1 MEDERL
7 KYGDKIANWLFFG
20 LIISITFFH
29 KFALSFGETKIFLG
43 FVFILMITAFG
54 FMSGRLEVR
63 KINFAAYASMAG
75 LLTLTQLFGQ
85 QQYSIISLLFLLVVH
100 TPYIFGIKPGL
111 MITNAPLIF
120 YQKIMVI
127 FAILGVLQYFGQFV
141 IGVEYAFPIDHFLS
155 GVVMPGF
162 NALNSLAY
170 GSDVYKATAVFMLEP
185 AMLCQY
191 LAIAIVVEMIYF
203 KNVKRIIAYL
213 CGIAVT
219 FSGTGLIL
227 LLILA
232 PIYLILSR
240 KFMLLMGMLVV
251 LASAPLWAPVLGLER
266 TLDRASEFTSPHSS
280 GYARFISI
288 FPTLNTYIVPETQ
301 TLLFGLGAGSIY
313 DIISSDQRDYEAFNP
328 SWGKMVFEYGVIGGL
343 AYFLFIGF
351 VIWRGASSW
360 YIKAA
365 LFIQLMLLGEYILAP
380 MVHVLILAFIVW
392 PKNVDMVL
400 PETENKKDQEVT
412 A

>member
-1 MEDERL
+1 MEVGRSE
-7 KYGDKIANWLFFG
+7 YSDKVANWLFFG

-29 KFALSFGETKIFLG
+29 KFALSFGDIKIFLG
-43 FVFILMITAFG
+43 FVFILMSAAFG
-54 FMSGRLEVR
+54 FMAGRLEIR
-63 KINFAAYASMAG
+63 KINFAAYTCMGGVLA
-75 LLTLTQLFGQ
+75 LTQLLGQ
-85 QQYSIISLLFLLVVH
+85 QEYSFISLLFLLIVH
-100 TPYIFGIKPGL
+100 TPYIFGVKPDL
-111 MITNAPLIF
+111 LATNSPLIF
-120 YQKIMVI
+120 YQKVMVL
-127 FAILGVLQYFGQFV
+127 FAVLGVIQYFAQFV
-141 IGVEYAFPIDHFLS
+141 VGVELAFPIDHFLS
-155 GVVMPGF
+155 GVVMPGY

-170 GSDVYKATAVFMLEP
+170 GSEVYKATAVFMLEP

-203 KNVKRIIAYL
+203 KNLKRIAAYL

-227 LLILA
+227 LFILA
-232 PIYLILSR
+232 PIYLILNR
-240 KFMLLMGMLVV
+240 QFMLLMGMLIV
-251 LASAPLWAPVLGLER
+251 LVTSPLWAPVLGLER
-266 TLDRASEFTSPHSS
+266 TLERAGEFTSPHSS

-288 FPTLNTYIVPETQ
+288 FPTLDTYIVPETQ

-313 DIISSDQRDYEAFNP
+313 DIVSSDERDYEAFNP

-351 VIWRGASSW
+351 VIARGASSW
-360 YIKAA
+360 YVKAA
-365 LFIQLMLLGEYILAP
+365 LFLQLMLLGEYILAP

-392 PKNVDMVL
+392 PLRNNMVL
-400 PETENKKDQEVT
+400 PEAKSKKSQEVL